1 MSDIIRWKSRQKRD
15 TVKQYIDHF
24 GIIRYGQAIHCK
36 RMMRSRLFVSKIVS
50 SSYLGTGSSE
60 SVIFQLSKVYSNR
73 IVV

>member
-1 MSDIIRWKSRQKRD
+1 MRDIIRWKSRQKGSPVQND
-15 TVKQYIDHF
+15 IDNG
-24 GIIRYGQAIHCK
+24 GIIPFVQAIHCK
-36 RMMRSRLFVSKIVS
+36 SMMRSVLYGSKIVS

>member
-1 MSDIIRWKSRQKRD
+1 MCAIMRWKSRQKRD
-15 TVKQYIDHF
+15 TIQQDIDHS
-24 GIIRYGQAIHCK
+24 GIIRYGQAIYCN
-36 RMMRSRLFVSKIVS
+36 RMMHSRLFGSKIVS